1 MTDPERRRTRICVL
15 TSVHPPFDTRVFHL
29 QAKSMAAAG
38 FDVLLIAPGTPSQPV
53 EGVRFANLPSWGG
66 RAGRPLR
73 WPVLFF
79 KALRSKADVFHFH
92 DPELLPWGLLL
103 HWVSRKPVIYDAHE
117 YLPEDI
123 RQKHWIP
130 GPLRRPLSTVAAF
143 VERRIAAGLSA
154 VVTVTPD
161 MAERF
166 SKVQRRTVL
175 VRNFPPA
182 PKDPPPV
189 AERRPTVIYAGFMDA
204 GRGLSILE
212 ETARL
217 VRESHPGTEF
227 LILGPVE
234 WHGMPPEA
242 ARRGKSE
249 WEERGIRFLGVVP
262 HAEIPGYLAAAAV
275 GWLPLDSANENY
287 VRAWPVK
294 LAEYM
299 MAGLPVVASRL
310 PIPAKVLEEE
320 GCGIAVEPMSA
331 AGHAAAIVTLL
342 NDPAR
347 ARFLGEAGRAVA
359 ILRYTW
365 QSEAQRLQT
374 LYTDLARSR

>member
-1 MTDPERRRTRICVL
+1 MTHPEARRTRLCVL
-15 TSVHPPFDTRVFHL
+15 TSVHPPFDTRVFHR

-38 FDVLLIAPGTPSQPV
+38 FDVLLIAPGAPAKPID
-53 EGVRFANLPSWGG
+53 GVRFASLPTWGG

-73 WPVLFF
+73 WPILFL
-79 KALRSKADVFHFH
+79 KALRAKADVYHFH

-103 HWVSRKPVIYDAHE
+103 HWVTRKPVIYDAHE

-182 PKDPPPV
+182 PTEQPP
-189 AERRPTVIYAGFMDA
+189 AGERQPTVIYAGFMDA
-204 GRGLSILE
+204 GRGLRILE
-212 ETARL
+212 DTARL
-217 VRESHPGTEF
+217 VRESHAGAAF

-242 ARRGKSE
+242 ARRTKAE
-249 WEERGIRFLGVVP
+249 WEARGIRFLGVVP
-262 HAEIPGYLAAAAV
+262 HAEIPGYLASATV
-275 GWLPLDSANENY
+275 GWLPLDPANENY

-299 MAGLPVVASRL
+299 MAALPIVASRL
-310 PIPAKVLEEE
+310 PIPGKVIDDE
-320 GCGIAVEPMSA
+320 GCGFAVEPMSA
-331 AGHAAAIVTLL
+331 PAHAAAIISLL
-342 NDPAR
+342 DDPAR
-347 ARFLGEAGRAVA
+347 AKAIGAAGRAA
-359 ILRYTW
+359 ATRRYTW
-365 QSEAQRLQT
+365 ESEAQRLQT
-374 LYTDLARSR
+374 LYTDLARSW